1 MKNIYLILTLL
12 FASTVIA
19 QTDSVVVDSTTNSV
33 ETVLKQD
40 YGTYPYILPIWGQKA
55 QDRGFGD
62 KLQLPFGF
70 SAMYVNSAMDVE
82 ITDFS
87 LEIGNN
93 ASVNNLLQQ
102 IATVENLNF
111 TQTTATVNGLNFRG
125 DAWLLPFLNAY
136 GMFSVVTGGTTV
148 KLQPTFYTD
157 DENGQ
162 PIDTIILPEFGSD
175 VEFNATSYGAGVTLA
190 YAVKNIFISVDGNY
204 TFNNSAL
211 LDQTVGLLTL
221 SGRVGPIFK
230 FKNNMRLVFYVG
242 AMYRNFSDLDPNSG
256 SLKFNEALPNLQS
269 TVNDG
274 LENRRDQNQSRI
286 NDINDELSSNS
297 GLSIIEKAELNA
309 EKGLLIARNEANSE
323 LEKLLDE
330 SGVYETEIRYSIK
343 KDLIYP
349 WTFEFGFNWEVNKH
363 WMVRGEYGISKYQ
376 RLLLT
381 GVNYRFGIKKR
392 KKNTTSAFLASGRS
406 L

>member
-1 MKNIYLILTLL
+1 MKNFYLIFTLL
-12 FASTVIA
+12 FNYSITA
-19 QTDSVVVDSTTNSV
+19 QNDSDVLDSTSNSK
-33 ETVLKQD
+33 ETILKQD

-55 QDRGFGD
+55 QDRGFGE

-93 ASVNNLLQQ
+93 PSLNKLLQQ
-102 IATVENLNF
+102 VATVENLNF
-111 TQTTATVNGLNFRG
+111 TQTTATVNGLTFRG

-162 PIDTIILPEFGSD
+162 PLDTIILPEFGSE

-211 LDQTVGLLTL
+211 LDQTVGLLTV
-221 SGRVGPIFK
+221 SGRLGPIFK
-230 FKNNMRLVFYVG
+230 FKNDMRLVFYIG

-256 SLKFNEALPNLQS
+256 SLKFNEALPSLKGTINS
-269 TVNDG
+269 G
-274 LENRRDQNQSRI
+274 LENRRDDNQSRI
-286 NDINDELSSNS
+286 DDIDEELQNNS
-297 GLSIIEKAELNA
+297 GLTIVQKAELNA
-309 EKGLLIARNEANSE
+309 EKGLLVTKNEANSE
-323 LEKLLDE
+323 LETRLDD
-330 SGVYETEIRYSIK
+330 SGVYETEIRYAIK

-349 WTFEFGFNWEVNKH
+349 WTFEFGFNWEINKH
-363 WMVRGEYGISKYQ
+363 WMVRGEYGISQYQ

-381 GVNYRFGIKKR
+381 GVNYRFGIKKS
-392 KKNTTSAFLASGRS
+392 KKKSSTAFLTGVHSF
-406 L
+406 